1 VAASVSASVSAVALL
16 VGGWAPGA
24 RPEPPVSSRPVLASL
39 PAAGP
44 ETPGP
49 GDPSD
54 QGDGLDSQGAGP
66 DGGRSGE
73 APTSAWLS
81 GWGEGESARPSPDP
95 AGVWTSELGGGT
107 AGPASG
113 GDAAGPASG
122 GGRDQQPPAGE
133 QSSGE
138 AEAADRPVSCTR
150 EIDDLAQLRDV
161 MLTSG
166 PEEIICVRAPRTG
179 PAALAAVA
187 FARSQL
193 GAPYRWGGNGRR
205 DGGFDCSG
213 LTSAS
218 YASAGVPIPRTAQA
232 QYDAGPRLRP
242 DEPIQPGDL
251 VFFGSGP
258 RGVGHVG
265 LAVSATEMINA
276 PDAGQVVSIGPIRR
290 RDFVGATR
298 PTANRQPS

>member
-1 VAASVSASVSAVALL
+1 VSASVSAVALL
-16 VGGWAPGA
+16 VGAWSPGA

-39 PAAGP
+39 PVTGL
-44 ETPGP
+44 ETPGDP
-49 GDPSD
+49 GD
-54 QGDGLDSQGAGP
+54 QVAGQDSQGAGP

-73 APTSAWLS
+73 APASAWLS
-81 GWGEGESARPSPDP
+81 GWAEGESAGRDPDSI
-95 AGVWTSELGGGT
+95 GVWTGEPDGT

-113 GDAAGPASG
+113 GNAAGPASSG
-122 GGRDQQPPAGE
+122 GHDQRLPAGDE
-133 QSSGE
+133 DSGE
-138 AEAADRPVSCTR
+138 AEAADRPVACTR
-150 EIDDLAQLRDV
+150 QIDDLAELREV
-161 MLTSG
+161 MLASG
-166 PEEIICVRAPRTG
+166 PDEIVCVRSPRTR

-232 QYDAGPRLRP
+232 QYDAGPRLRL

-258 RGVGHVG
+258 RAVRHVG

-276 PDAGQVVSIGPIRR
+276 PDTGQVVSVGPIHR

-298 PTANRQPS
+298 PTNRQSS